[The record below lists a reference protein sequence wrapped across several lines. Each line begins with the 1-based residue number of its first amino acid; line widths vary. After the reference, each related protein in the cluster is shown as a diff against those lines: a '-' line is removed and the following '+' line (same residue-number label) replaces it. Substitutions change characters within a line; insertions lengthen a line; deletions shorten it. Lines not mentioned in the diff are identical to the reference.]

1 MPVPIEQQAADAL
14 ALLDSLG
21 ISKAHFAGQSYGGLI
36 SLEVALESL
45 DRVQS
50 LAVIEPPVPNVLFQ
64 SRELAELAQQAIGLY
79 ADGQGREAVELF
91 ARAVIGEEVFPEF
104 AKDWLERWYPDAK
117 VIFESDLPA
126 HAEWSFGAEDAS
138 KIGGVPVLNLY
149 GSQTPEGFQAC
160 ARGERVVPAG

>member
-1 MPVPIEQQAADAL
+1 M
-14 ALLDSLG
+14 
-21 ISKAHFAGQSYGGLI
+21 
-36 SLEVALESL
+36 
-45 DRVQS
+45 
-50 LAVIEPPVPNVLFQ
+50 PNVLFQ

-91 ARAVIGEEVFPEF
+91 ARAVIGEELFPEF

-160 ARGERVVPAG
+160 ARAVSEWFPQAETHALPETSHSAMQLSSAKVAALMADFFDRHPIR